1 MKTFVSPTAFKNRL
15 LASLSTGD
23 VQRISPFLVPIS
35 LTSGQTLH
43 DPQHLVEN
51 VYFLE
56 EGLCSVVVD
65 LENGGCVEVGLV
77 GRDGFVGVPGFLGSG
92 RTTVRSWIQ
101 IAGSGF
107 TVHAKIL
114 RELCDESRDLRLNL
128 QRCIEAYIAQTTQIA
143 ACNRVHQLEQRLARW
158 LLMCHERVQ
167 HENLALTHELLA
179 TMLGTRRTTVSVAAG
194 LLQSS
199 GLIHYS
205 RGHLRITD
213 TKKLEEAACECY
225 QVMRDKYVQL
235 GLL

>member
-1 MKTFVSPTAFKNRL
+1 MKTSVTHAAFNNRV
-15 LASLSTGD
+15 LASLSPSD
-23 VQRISPFLVPIS
+23 IQRVSPFLLPVFF
-35 LTSGQTLH
+35 TTGETLH
-43 DPQHLVEN
+43 DPQHMVEN

-56 EGLCSVVVD
+56 EGLCSIVVD

-77 GRDGFVGVPGFLGSG
+77 GRDGFVGVPGYLGSG

-107 TVHAKIL
+107 SVHAKIL
-114 RELCDESRDLRLNL
+114 RELCGESPDLRLSM
-128 QRCIEAYIAQTTQIA
+128 QRCIEAYLAQTTQIA
-143 ACNRVHQLEQRLARW
+143 ACNRVHQLEHRLARW

-167 HENLALTHELLA
+167 QENLALTHELLA

-205 RGHLRITD
+205 RGHVRITNP
-213 TKKLEEAACECY
+213 KGLEEVACECY
-225 QVMRDKYVQL
+225 SVMHEKYVQL